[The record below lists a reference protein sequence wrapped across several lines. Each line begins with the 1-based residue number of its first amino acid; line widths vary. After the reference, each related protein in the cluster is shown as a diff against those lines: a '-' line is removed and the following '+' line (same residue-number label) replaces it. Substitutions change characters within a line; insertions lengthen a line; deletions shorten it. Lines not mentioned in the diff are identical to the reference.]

1 MRKTSFW
8 MAVAAFLLV
17 LTACGEKKANQT
29 ENGGEAT
36 DSLTENVEAV
46 EDEDGFTSDAE
57 LAMRKMQTTW
67 SKESIEGLP
76 PEENGLD
83 IVALAV
89 AFCEKYSD
97 FDANKQLVTYFT
109 RRDQFNSDWYFVDE
123 DLKNGYVRCG
133 SGSEISSDVTACY
146 WKKKDGHRLVA
157 FWLELGHEGS
167 EHVDQLL
174 AFYDYDPES
183 DSMTPKPE
191 LSQRVEKTMSKF
203 DAYSVRLPDEGKD
216 IILMGHD
223 FGDDDSYQCTY
234 YLFKWNGND
243 FDQKEVSEDEAFGL

>member
-1 MRKTSFW
+1 MRRISFW

-146 WKKKDGHRLVA
+146 WKKKDGHRRIHYSPDHVVR
-157 FWLELGHEGS
+157 FCPGHGS
-167 EHVDQLL
+167 VFPVSL
-174 AFYDYDPES
+174 S
-183 DSMTPKPE
+183 CTPFI
-191 LSQRVEKTMSKF
+191 LICF
-203 DAYSVRLPDEGKD
+203 I
-216 IILMGHD
+216 IILN
-223 FGDDDSYQCTY
+223 FYFNLLKKKTIKY
-234 YLFKWNGND
+234 NLN
-243 FDQKEVSEDEAFGL
+243 

>member
-1 MRKTSFW
+1 M
-8 MAVAAFLLV
+8 
-17 LTACGEKKANQT
+17 
-29 ENGGEAT
+29 
-36 DSLTENVEAV
+36 
-46 EDEDGFTSDAE
+46 
-57 LAMRKMQTTW
+57 
-67 SKESIEGLP
+67 
-76 PEENGLD
+76 
-83 IVALAV
+83 
-89 AFCEKYSD
+89 
-97 FDANKQLVTYFT
+97 
-109 RRDQFNSDWYFVDE
+109 DE

>member
-1 MRKTSFW
+1 

-36 DSLTENVEAV
+36 DSLTENVEAE

-183 DSMTPKPE
+183 DSMTPSRSCRSEWRRRCRSSMPI
-191 LSQRVEKTMSKF
+191 
-203 DAYSVRLPDEGKD
+203 AC
-216 IILMGHD
+216 
-223 FGDDDSYQCTY
+223 DSLTRARTSSS
-234 YLFKWNGND
+234 WVTTSATTIRTNAPTISSSGT
-243 FDQKEVSEDEAFGL
+243 EMTSTRRR